1 MKIFFRKLSKK
12 KKKIVKQIFADY
24 YWISEE
30 MMMHSKDVD
39 KQKHIVER
47 LSKLNLTTK
56 QIRALYDEYL
66 FDDFE
71 VDIDENDISDYVH
84 NYFDYVVKNN
94 LKWII
99 NNYDWVVKK
108 HLSDPTYELDNAR
121 LYVRLA

>member
-108 HLSDPTYELDNAR
+108 HLSDPTYELDN
-121 LYVRLA
+121 VRLA